1 MMRQHGVELRKRRKA
16 CPCTR
21 RERERRRVLECAT
34 ASVCVASRRMWRSVG
49 VHGHGEERMEAG
61 RACMQEGGT
70 ELFERTQNER
80 ARRTCTRSEQTLCKC
95 QCENESVCVSAA
107 SRVCARVRG
116 VCKQAVE
123 QQQLVWMERAWR
135 CAEREARHCSTV
147 CVCVRPRLDILR
159 KLLLRASALGP

>member
-1 MMRQHGVELRKRRKA
+1 M
-16 CPCTR
+16 
-21 RERERRRVLECAT
+21 
-34 ASVCVASRRMWRSVG
+34 
-49 VHGHGEERMEAG
+49 HGHGEERMEAG

-80 ARRTCTRSEQTLCKC
+80 ARRTCTRSEQTLCVNVSVKMR
-95 QCENESVCVSAA
+95 VCVSAA

-123 QQQLVWMERAWR
+123 QQQLVWRRERGVAR
-135 CAEREARHCSTV
+135 REARHCSTV

-159 KLLLRASALGP
+159 KLLP